1 MTTPT
6 CAPEAVARYNPSDVR
21 TVVALGVLL
30 GWFAGATAAGVA
42 PQGDNPFKPRPQPS
56 SPPSASAKRPKPKGS
71 PGRARPAPPVA
82 ALQPPA
88 RSFLVDWINLEMLPI
103 PVNGRT
109 LYLSRYEVTQ
119 AQWEK
124 VMGFNPSRRRGPDL
138 PVTNV
143 SLRDINEFL
152 NRLNRVESNRPVTYR
167 LPTSDEWYAAAKIG
181 FNRDAQSW
189 HRGNSLGKLQPVGG
203 KSPNGFDLHDM
214 TGNVWEWCAD
224 GYVCGGAYDSP
235 PNDVA
240 PDVVYPPHS
249 PLSSDFRK
257 DNVGFRL
264 AASPFPRK

>member
-6 CAPEAVARYNPSDVR
+6 PMPEAAGCKSLWRVR
-21 TVVALGVLL
+21 AQAAFGVLL
-30 GWFAGATAAGVA
+30 GLFGGTAAGAAV
-42 PQGDNPFKPRPQPS
+42 QGDNPFKPRPQPS